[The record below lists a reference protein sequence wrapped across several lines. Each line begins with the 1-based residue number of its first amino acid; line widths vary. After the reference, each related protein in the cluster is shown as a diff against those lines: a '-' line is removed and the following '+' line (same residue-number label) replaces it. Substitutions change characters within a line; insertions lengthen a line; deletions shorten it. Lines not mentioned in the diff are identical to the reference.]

1 MMEKGVMRVLI
12 MDDSAIVRKR
22 LITMVSKIM
31 KAENISYAEDAPGA
45 INSIH
50 RLNPDAVILD
60 MRMPGG
66 NGIDVLL
73 EMKRNI
79 QTLPVIVV
87 ADYPYRQYH
96 RKYVD
101 AGADF
106 FFDKSTEFDQVMAVL
121 ERLSKNRC

>member
-1 MMEKGVMRVLI
+1 MMEKGVMKVLI
-12 MDDSAIVRKR
+12 TDDSAIVRKR
-22 LITMVSKIM
+22 LIAMLSKII
-31 KAENISYAEDAPGA
+31 KAENISYTEDAPGA

-50 RLNPDAVILD
+50 KLNPDAVILD
-60 MRMPGG
+60 VRMPGG

-73 EMKRNI
+73 EIKKNN
-79 QTLPVIVV
+79 QTPLVV
-87 ADYPYRQYH
+87 VLTDYPYRHY
-96 RKYVD
+96 RTKYIE